1 MALVLAF
8 ALIYVS
14 VANAQNVTTNASN
27 SMGNASAGANQTAGN
42 ASAGANQTAGNAT
55 NQTDGGFLEQLKN
68 ALGGK

>member
-42 ASAGANQTAGNAT
+42 ASAGANQTAGNIT

>member
-1 MALVLAF
+1 MKKTLYFGGMALVLAF

-27 SMGNASAGANQTAGN
+27 SMGNASAGAD
-42 ASAGANQTAGNAT
+42 QTAGNAT
-55 NQTDGGFLEQLKN
+55 NKTDGGFLEQLKN